1 MEDIKRIL
9 VISRSTA
16 HCHKAIQYGLD
27 LSRITGAKLYVAHIF
42 TDPFSLAGWNLCIP
56 LGTIQEEY
64 RAMAQKTR
72 RKLDRMI
79 AEQQTRENPVEV
91 KEFVTEG
98 SMPSEVVKLVKREK
112 IDLIIMVAHE
122 EGRVE
127 KFLFDHDNQR
137 LVRRMPCSIF
147 LVKQ

>member
-1 MEDIKRIL
+1 MKDIKRIL

-27 LSRITGAKLYVAHIF
+27 LSRMLGADLYVVHIF
-42 TDPFSLAGWNLCIP
+42 TDPFSMAGWNLCIP
-56 LGTIQEEY
+56 MGTIQEEY
-64 RAMAQKTR
+64 REMARKTR

-79 AEQQTRENPVEV
+79 AEQQTKENPVKVTEM
-91 KEFVTEG
+91 VTEG
-98 SMPSEVVKLVKREK
+98 AMPSEVIKMVKKEN
-112 IDLIIMVAHE
+112 IDLAIMVAHE

-127 KFLFDHDNQR
+127 RFLFDHENQR
-137 LVRRMPCSIF
+137 LIRRMPCSIF

>member
-1 MEDIKRIL
+1 MKDIKRIL

-27 LSRITGAKLYVAHIF
+27 LSRMLGAELYVAHIF
-42 TDPFSLAGWNLCIP
+42 TDPFSMAGWNLCIP

-64 RAMAQKTR
+64 RLMAEKTR
-72 RKLDRMI
+72 KKLDRMI
-79 AEQQTRENPVEV
+79 EEQQDLNNPVKVTEL
-91 KEFVTEG
+91 VTEG
-98 SMPSEVVKLVKREK
+98 AMTNEVIKLVKREK
-112 IDLIIMVAHE
+112 IDLAIMVAHE

-127 KFLFDHDNQR
+127 KFLFDHENQR
-137 LVRRMPCSIF
+137 LVRKMPCSIF